1 MFPLTEKL
9 NGARLVKSE
18 ALRVTLEL
26 VFVRSML
33 QLPPL
38 SSILWIAGSLGLG
51 VIKLGI
57 SPLDSI
63 SERISS

>member
-51 VIKLGI
+51 FIKLGI

>member
-33 QLPPL
+33 QPPL

-51 VIKLGI
+51 FIKLGI